1 MAYPRTEASRRLD
14 RMSDRTT
21 KTHTLSRRELLR
33 SLAVASACSSLVPA
47 YAASTAPALVDVHHH
62 FIPPFWFEEVKEH
75 ISRQG
80 GGRIVPNWLGWS
92 EQRALERMD
101 QTGVATAIVSISAPG
116 VWFGDVEQ
124 GRRLSRETSLYAAQL
139 RQRHP
144 KRFGFFAALPLP
156 DIEGSLREI
165 EHAFD
170 ELHADGIVLM
180 TSYGDRWLGDA
191 FFEPVMQ
198 ELDRRQAVVYVH
210 PGSPACCS
218 RLMTYVPPFLT
229 EFTQDTNRT
238 ITSLMFSGQLVRHRG
253 IRFIFSH
260 AGGTIPMLAGRI
272 AQLSTSVPQ
281 LTAAVPDGVE
291 AELRRLYYE
300 VANSANRP
308 AMAALLSLVPA
319 TQVMFGSDFPLVPIE
334 ATQGRLQELGLSDS
348 DLAAIA
354 RGTARKLFPG
364 IGS

>member
-1 MAYPRTEASRRLD
+1 MTARSLTRRALLNGLAAASVCARFVQAQTEAS
-14 RMSDRTT
+14 
-21 KTHTLSRRELLR
+21 
-33 SLAVASACSSLVPA
+33 PA
-47 YAASTAPALVDVHHH
+47 GLVDVHHH

-80 GGRIVPNWLGWS
+80 GGRIVPNWYGWS

-101 QTGVATAIVSISAPG
+101 EAGVATAVISISAPG
-116 VWFGDVEQ
+116 VWFGDVAQ
-124 GRRLSRETSLYAAQL
+124 GRRLSRETSLYATQM

-144 KRFGFFAALPLP
+144 QRFGFFAALPLP
-156 DIEGSLREI
+156 DIDGSLREI
-165 EHAFD
+165 EYAFD
-170 ELHADGIVLM
+170 QLKTDGVVLM
-180 TSYGDRWLGDA
+180 TSYGDRWLGDPA
-191 FFEPVMQ
+191 FDPVMQ
-198 ELDRRQAVVYVH
+198 ELNRRAAVVYVH

-218 RLMTYVPPFLT
+218 QLMSYVPPFLT

-238 ITSLMFSGQLVRHRG
+238 ITSLMVSGQLARHRAL
-253 IRFIFSH
+253 RFIFSH

-272 AQLSTSVPQ
+272 AQLSSSVPQ
-281 LTAAVPDGVE
+281 LAAAVPDGVE

-334 ATQGRLQELGLSDS
+334 TTRAKLPELGLSGS
-348 DLAAIA
+348 DLASIS
-354 RGTARKLFPG
+354 RGTASKLFARFAV
-364 IGS
+364 

>member
-1 MAYPRTEASRRLD
+1 MRTRTLTRRA
-14 RMSDRTT
+14 
-21 KTHTLSRRELLR
+21 LLGC
-33 SLAVASACSSLVPA
+33 LAAASAYTRLGPA
-47 YAASTAPALVDVHHH
+47 QTAASASGLVDVHHH

-80 GGRIVPNWLGWS
+80 GGRIVPNWFGWS

-101 QTGVATAIVSISAPG
+101 ETGVATAIVSISAPG
-116 VWFGDVEQ
+116 VWFGDVAQ
-124 GRRLSRETSLYAAQL
+124 GRRLSRETSLYAAQMQ
-139 RQRHP
+139 QRHP

-156 DIEGSLREI
+156 DIEGTLREI
-165 EHAFD
+165 EYAFD
-170 ELHADGIVLM
+170 QLHADGVVLM
-180 TSYGDRWLGDA
+180 TSYGDRWLGDPS
-191 FFEPVMQ
+191 FDPVMQ
-198 ELDRRQAVVYVH
+198 ELERRAAVVYVH
-210 PGSPACCS
+210 PGSPVCCS
-218 RLMTYVPPFLT
+218 QLMSYVPPFLT

-238 ITSLMFSGQLVRHRG
+238 ITSLMFSGQLARSRA

-281 LTAAVPDGVE
+281 LAAAVPDGVE
-291 AELRRLYYE
+291 AELRRLHYE

-334 ATQGRLQELGLSDS
+334 ATQAKLPSVGLSSS
-348 DLAAIA
+348 DLAAIS
-354 RGTARKLFPG
+354 RGTATRLFPRFAA
-364 IGS
+364 

>member
-1 MAYPRTEASRRLD
+1 VQTATLTRRA
-14 RMSDRTT
+14 
-21 KTHTLSRRELLR
+21 LLAR
-33 SLAVASACSSLVPA
+33 LA
-47 YAASTAPALVDVHHH
+47 AASVYARFAPTQAASSPSGLIDVHHH

-101 QTGVATAIVSISAPG
+101 ETGVATAIVSISAPG
-116 VWFGDVEQ
+116 VWFGDVAQ
-124 GRRLSRETSLYAAQL
+124 GRRLSRETSLYAAQMQ
-139 RQRHP
+139 QRHP

-156 DIEGSLREI
+156 DIEGTLREI
-165 EHAFD
+165 EYAFD
-170 ELHADGIVLM
+170 QLHADGVVLM

-191 FFEPVMQ
+191 TFDPVMR
-198 ELDRRQAVVYVH
+198 ELERRAAVVYVH
-210 PGSPACCS
+210 PGSPVCCS
-218 RLMTYVPPFLT
+218 QLMSYVPPFLT

-238 ITSLMFSGQLVRHRG
+238 ITSLMFSGQLARSRA

-281 LTAAVPDGVE
+281 LAAAVPDGVE
-291 AELRRLYYE
+291 AELRRLHYE

-334 ATQGRLQELGLSDS
+334 ATQAKLPGVGLSSS
-348 DLAAIA
+348 DLAAIL
-354 RGTARKLFPG
+354 RGTATRLFPRFAA
-364 IGS
+364 

>member
-1 MAYPRTEASRRLD
+1 MQTATLTRRA
-14 RMSDRTT
+14 
-21 KTHTLSRRELLR
+21 LLAR
-33 SLAVASACSSLVPA
+33 LA
-47 YAASTAPALVDVHHH
+47 AASVYARFAPAQAASNTSGLIDVHHH

-80 GGRIVPNWLGWS
+80 GGRIVPNWFGWS

-101 QTGVATAIVSISAPG
+101 ETGVATAIVSISAPG
-116 VWFGDVEQ
+116 VWFGDVAQ
-124 GRRLSRETSLYAAQL
+124 GRRLSRETSLYAAQMQ
-139 RQRHP
+139 QRHP

-156 DIEGSLREI
+156 DIEGTLREI
-165 EHAFD
+165 EYAFD
-170 ELHADGIVLM
+170 QLHADGVVLM
-180 TSYGDRWLGDA
+180 TSYGDRWLGDPS
-191 FFEPVMQ
+191 FDPVMQ
-198 ELDRRQAVVYVH
+198 ELERRAAVVYVH
-210 PGSPACCS
+210 PGSPVCCS
-218 RLMTYVPPFLT
+218 QLMSYVPPFLT

-238 ITSLMFSGQLVRHRG
+238 ITSLMFSGQLARSRA

-281 LTAAVPDGVE
+281 LAAAVPDGVE
-291 AELRRLYYE
+291 AELRRLHYE

-334 ATQGRLQELGLSDS
+334 ATQAKLPSVGLSSS
-348 DLAAIA
+348 DLAAIS
-354 RGTARKLFPG
+354 RGTATRLFPRFAA
-364 IGS
+364 

>member
-1 MAYPRTEASRRLD
+1 MQTATLTRRA
-14 RMSDRTT
+14 
-21 KTHTLSRRELLR
+21 LLAR
-33 SLAVASACSSLVPA
+33 LA
-47 YAASTAPALVDVHHH
+47 AASVYARFAPTQAASSPSGLIDVHHH

-80 GGRIVPNWLGWS
+80 GGRIVPNWFGWS

-101 QTGVATAIVSISAPG
+101 ETGVATAIVSISAPG
-116 VWFGDVEQ
+116 VWFGDVAQ
-124 GRRLSRETSLYAAQL
+124 GRRLSRETSLYAAQMQ
-139 RQRHP
+139 QRHP

-156 DIEGSLREI
+156 DIEGTLREI
-165 EHAFD
+165 EYAFD
-170 ELHADGIVLM
+170 QLHADGVVLM

-191 FFEPVMQ
+191 TFDPVMQ
-198 ELDRRQAVVYVH
+198 ELARRAAVVYVH
-210 PGSPACCS
+210 PGSPVCCS
-218 RLMTYVPPFLT
+218 QLMSYVPPFLT

-238 ITSLMFSGQLVRHRG
+238 ITSLMFSGQLARSRA

-281 LTAAVPDGVE
+281 LAAAVPDGVE
-291 AELRRLYYE
+291 AELRRLHYE

-334 ATQGRLQELGLSDS
+334 ATQAKLPGVGLSSS
-348 DLAAIA
+348 DLAAIL
-354 RGTARKLFPG
+354 RGTATRLFPRFAA
-364 IGS
+364 

>member
-1 MAYPRTEASRRLD
+1 MMTRRTVLV
-14 RMSDRTT
+14 
-21 KTHTLSRRELLR
+21 
-33 SLAVASACSSLVPA
+33 SLA
-47 YAASTAPALVDVHHH
+47 AAAVYTPPPGLVDVHHH

-75 ISRQG
+75 IARQG
-80 GGRIVPNWLGWS
+80 GGRIVPNWQGWS

-101 QTGVATAIVSISAPG
+101 ATGVATAIVSISAPG
-116 VWFGDVEQ
+116 VWFGDVAQ
-124 GRRLSRETSLYAAQL
+124 GRRLSRETSLYAAQM

-144 KRFGFFAALPLP
+144 QRFGFFAALPLP

-165 EHAFD
+165 EYAFD
-170 ELHADGIVLM
+170 ELHADGVVLM
-180 TSYGDRWLGDA
+180 TSYGDRWLGDPS
-191 FFEPVMQ
+191 FDPVLQ
-198 ELDRRQAVVYVH
+198 ELDRRSAVVYVH

-218 RLMTYVPPFLT
+218 QLMSYVPPFLT

-238 ITSLMFSGQLVRHRG
+238 ITSLMFSGQLVRRRA

-260 AGGTIPMLAGRI
+260 AGGTMPMLAGRI

-281 LTAAVPDGVE
+281 LAAAVPDGVE

-334 ATQGRLQELGLSDS
+334 ATQSKLPGLGLSS
-348 DLAAIA
+348 NALASTS
-354 RGTARKLFPG
+354 RGTAAKLFAFG
-364 IGS
+364 RETAQRT

>member
-1 MAYPRTEASRRLD
+1 MQTATLTRRA
-14 RMSDRTT
+14 
-21 KTHTLSRRELLR
+21 LLAR
-33 SLAVASACSSLVPA
+33 LA
-47 YAASTAPALVDVHHH
+47 AASVYARFAPAQAASSASGLIDVHHH

-101 QTGVATAIVSISAPG
+101 ETGVATAIVSISAPG
-116 VWFGDVEQ
+116 VWFGDVAQ
-124 GRRLSRETSLYAAQL
+124 GRRLARETSLYAAQMQ
-139 RQRHP
+139 QRHP

-156 DIEGSLREI
+156 DIEGTLREI
-165 EHAFD
+165 EYAFD
-170 ELHADGIVLM
+170 QLHADGVVLM
-180 TSYGDRWLGDA
+180 TSYGDRWLGDPS
-191 FFEPVMQ
+191 FDPVMQ
-198 ELDRRQAVVYVH
+198 ELERRAAVVYVH
-210 PGSPACCS
+210 PGSPVCCS
-218 RLMTYVPPFLT
+218 QLMSYVPPFLT

-238 ITSLMFSGQLVRHRG
+238 ITSLMFSGQLARSRA

-281 LTAAVPDGVE
+281 LAAAVPDGVE
-291 AELRRLYYE
+291 AELRRLHYE

-334 ATQGRLQELGLSDS
+334 ATQAKLPSVGLSSS
-348 DLAAIA
+348 DLAAIS
-354 RGTARKLFPG
+354 RGTATRLFPRFAA
-364 IGS
+364 

>member
-1 MAYPRTEASRRLD
+1 MQTATLTRRA
-14 RMSDRTT
+14 
-21 KTHTLSRRELLR
+21 LLAR
-33 SLAVASACSSLVPA
+33 LA
-47 YAASTAPALVDVHHH
+47 AASVYARFAPAQAKSSTPGLIDVHHH

-80 GGRIVPNWLGWS
+80 GGRIVPNWFGWS

-101 QTGVATAIVSISAPG
+101 ETGVATAIVSISAPG
-116 VWFGDVEQ
+116 VWFGDVAQ
-124 GRRLSRETSLYAAQL
+124 GRRLSRETSLYAAQMQ
-139 RQRHP
+139 QRHP

-156 DIEGSLREI
+156 DIEGTLREI
-165 EHAFD
+165 EYAFD
-170 ELHADGIVLM
+170 QLHADGVVLM
-180 TSYGDRWLGDA
+180 TSYGDRWLGDPS
-191 FFEPVMQ
+191 FDPVMQ
-198 ELDRRQAVVYVH
+198 ELERRAAVVYVH
-210 PGSPACCS
+210 PGSPVCCS
-218 RLMTYVPPFLT
+218 QLMSYVPPFLT

-238 ITSLMFSGQLVRHRG
+238 ITSLMFSGQLARSRA

-281 LTAAVPDGVE
+281 LAAAVPDGVE
-291 AELRRLYYE
+291 AELRRLHYE

-334 ATQGRLQELGLSDS
+334 ATQAKLPGVGLSSS
-348 DLAAIA
+348 DLAAIS
-354 RGTARKLFPG
+354 RGTATRLFPRFAA
-364 IGS
+364 

>member
-1 MAYPRTEASRRLD
+1 MQTATLTRRA
-14 RMSDRTT
+14 
-21 KTHTLSRRELLR
+21 LLAR
-33 SLAVASACSSLVPA
+33 LA
-47 YAASTAPALVDVHHH
+47 AASVYARFAPTQAASSPSGLIDVHHH

-101 QTGVATAIVSISAPG
+101 ETGVATAIVSISAPG
-116 VWFGDVEQ
+116 VWFGDVAQ
-124 GRRLSRETSLYAAQL
+124 GRRLSRETSLYAAQMQ
-139 RQRHP
+139 QRHP

-156 DIEGSLREI
+156 DIEGTLREI
-165 EHAFD
+165 EYAFD
-170 ELHADGIVLM
+170 QLHADGVVLM

-191 FFEPVMQ
+191 TFDPVMQ
-198 ELDRRQAVVYVH
+198 ELERRAAVVYVH
-210 PGSPACCS
+210 PGSPGCCS
-218 RLMTYVPPFLT
+218 QLMSYVPPFLT

-238 ITSLMFSGQLVRHRG
+238 ITSLMFSGQLARSRA

-281 LTAAVPDGVE
+281 LAAAVPDGVE
-291 AELRRLYYE
+291 AELRRLHYE

-334 ATQGRLQELGLSDS
+334 ATQAKLPGVGLSSS
-348 DLAAIA
+348 DLAAIS
-354 RGTARKLFPG
+354 RGTATRLFPRFAA
-364 IGS
+364 

>member
-1 MAYPRTEASRRLD
+1 VQTATLTRRA
-14 RMSDRTT
+14 
-21 KTHTLSRRELLR
+21 LLAR
-33 SLAVASACSSLVPA
+33 LA
-47 YAASTAPALVDVHHH
+47 AASVYARFAPTQAASSPSGLIDVHHH

-101 QTGVATAIVSISAPG
+101 ETGVATAIVSISAPG
-116 VWFGDVEQ
+116 VWFGDVAQ
-124 GRRLSRETSLYAAQL
+124 GRRLSRETSLYAAQMQ
-139 RQRHP
+139 QRHP

-156 DIEGSLREI
+156 DVEGTLREI
-165 EHAFD
+165 EYAFD
-170 ELHADGIVLM
+170 QLHADGVVLM
-180 TSYGDRWLGDA
+180 TSYGDRWLGDPS
-191 FFEPVMQ
+191 FDPVMQ
-198 ELDRRQAVVYVH
+198 ELERRAAVVYVH
-210 PGSPACCS
+210 PGSPVCCS
-218 RLMTYVPPFLT
+218 QLMSYVPPFLT

-238 ITSLMFSGQLVRHRG
+238 ITSLMFSGQLARSRA

-281 LTAAVPDGVE
+281 LAAAVPDGVE
-291 AELRRLYYE
+291 AELRRLHYE

-334 ATQGRLQELGLSDS
+334 ATQAKLPSVGLSSS
-348 DLAAIA
+348 DLAAIS
-354 RGTARKLFPG
+354 RGTATRLFPRFAA
-364 IGS
+364 

>member
-1 MAYPRTEASRRLD
+1 MTGSKLTRRA
-14 RMSDRTT
+14 
-21 KTHTLSRRELLR
+21 LLG
-33 SLAVASACSSLVPA
+33 SLA
-47 YAASTAPALVDVHHH
+47 AASVYARIGAAQGAPKPAGLVDVHHH
-62 FIPPFWFEEVKEH
+62 FIPPFWFDEVKDH

-80 GGRIVPNWLGWS
+80 GGRIVPNWYGWS

-101 QTGVATAIVSISAPG
+101 ETGVATAIVSISAPG
-116 VWFGDVEQ
+116 VWFGNVTQ
-124 GRRLSRETSLYAAQL
+124 GRRLSRDTSLYAAQM

-144 KRFGFFAALPLP
+144 HRFGFFAALPLP

-165 EHAFD
+165 EYAFD
-170 ELHADGIVLM
+170 QLHADGIVLM
-180 TSYGDRWLGDA
+180 TSYGDRWLGDPS
-191 FFEPVMQ
+191 FDPVLQ
-198 ELDRRQAVVYVH
+198 ELDRRAAVVYVH

-218 RLMTYVPPFLT
+218 QLMSYVPPFLT

-238 ITSLMFSGQLVRHRG
+238 ITSLMFSGQLVRRRQ

-281 LTAAVPDGVE
+281 LAAAVPNGVE

-308 AMAALLSLVPA
+308 AIAALLSLVPA
-319 TQVMFGSDFPLVPIE
+319 TQVLFGSDFPLVPIE
-334 ATQGRLQELGLSDS
+334 ATQAKLPELGLSAS
-348 DLAAIA
+348 DLTSIA
-354 RGTARKLFPG
+354 CGTASRLFPA
-364 IGS
+364 IVTSK

>member
-1 MAYPRTEASRRLD
+1 MTGPKLTRRA
-14 RMSDRTT
+14 
-21 KTHTLSRRELLR
+21 LLGG
-33 SLAVASACSSLVPA
+33 LA
-47 YAASTAPALVDVHHH
+47 AASVYARIAAAQGTSSPAGLVDVHHH
-62 FIPPFWFEEVKEH
+62 FIPPFWFDEVKDH

-80 GGRIVPNWLGWS
+80 GGRIVPNWYGWS
-92 EQRALERMD
+92 EQHALERMD
-101 QTGVATAIVSISAPG
+101 EAGVATAIVSISAPG
-116 VWFGDVEQ
+116 VWFGDVAQ
-124 GRRLSRETSLYAAQL
+124 GRRLARDTSLYAAQM

-165 EHAFD
+165 EYAFD
-170 ELHADGIVLM
+170 QLHADGVVLM
-180 TSYGDRWLGDA
+180 TSYGDRWLGDPS
-191 FFEPVMQ
+191 FDPVMQ
-198 ELDRRQAVVYVH
+198 ELDRRGAVAYVH

-218 RLMTYVPPFLT
+218 QLMSYVPPFLT

-238 ITSLMFSGQLVRHRG
+238 ITSLMFSGQLARRRK

-281 LTAAVPDGVE
+281 LAAAVPDGVE

-308 AMAALLSLVPA
+308 AIAALLSLVPA
-319 TQVMFGSDFPLVPIE
+319 TQVMFGSDFPLVPIA
-334 ATQGRLQELGLSDS
+334 ATQAKLAGLGLSES
-348 DLAAIA
+348 DLGALS
-354 RGTARKLFPG
+354 RGTATELLGLADR
-364 IGS
+364 

>member
-1 MAYPRTEASRRLD
+1 M
-14 RMSDRTT
+14 
-21 KTHTLSRRELLR
+21 
-33 SLAVASACSSLVPA
+33 
-47 YAASTAPALVDVHHH
+47 DVHHH

-80 GGRIVPNWLGWS
+80 GGRIVPNWYGWS
-92 EQRALERMD
+92 EQQALDRMD
-101 QTGVATAIVSISAPG
+101 QAGVATAIVSISAPG
-116 VWFGDVEQ
+116 VWFGDAAQ
-124 GRRLSRETSLYAAQL
+124 GRRLSRETSLYAAEM

-156 DIEGSLREI
+156 DVEGSLREI
-165 EHAFD
+165 EYAFD
-170 ELHADGIVLM
+170 QLHADGVVLM
-180 TSYGDRWLGDA
+180 TSYGDRWLGDPS
-191 FFEPVMQ
+191 FDPVMQ
-198 ELDRRQAVVYVH
+198 ELDRRGAVVYVH

-218 RLMTYVPPFLT
+218 QLMPYVPPFLT

-238 ITSLMFSGQLVRHRG
+238 ITSLMFSGQLARHRA

-281 LTAAVPDGVE
+281 LAAAVPDGVE

-334 ATQGRLQELGLSDS
+334 ATRAKLPELGLSAS
-348 DLAAIA
+348 DLAAIS
-354 RGTARKLFPG
+354 RGTASRLFARFAV
-364 IGS
+364 

>member
-1 MAYPRTEASRRLD
+1 MTGPNLTRRA
-14 RMSDRTT
+14 
-21 KTHTLSRRELLR
+21 LLG
-33 SLAVASACSSLVPA
+33 SLA
-47 YAASTAPALVDVHHH
+47 AASVYARIAAAQSTPNPAGLVDVHHH
-62 FIPPFWFEEVKEH
+62 FIPPFWFDEVKDH

-80 GGRIVPNWLGWS
+80 GGRIVPNWYGWS
-92 EQRALERMD
+92 EERALERMD
-101 QTGVATAIVSISAPG
+101 ETGVATAIVSISAPG
-116 VWFGDVEQ
+116 VWFGDVTQ
-124 GRRLSRETSLYAAQL
+124 GRRLSRETSLFAAQM

-165 EHAFD
+165 AYAFD
-170 ELHADGIVLM
+170 QLHANGVVLM
-180 TSYGDRWLGDA
+180 TSYGDRWLGDPS
-191 FFEPVMQ
+191 FDPVMQ
-198 ELDRRQAVVYVH
+198 ELDRRGAVVYVH

-218 RLMTYVPPFLT
+218 QLMSYVPPFLT

-238 ITSLMFSGQLVRHRG
+238 ITSLMFSGQLARRRG

-281 LTAAVPDGVE
+281 LAAAVPDGVE

-308 AMAALLSLVPA
+308 AIAALLSLVPA
-319 TQVMFGSDFPLVPIE
+319 TQVMFGSDFPRVPIE
-334 ATQGRLQELGLSDS
+334 ATQAKLPGLGLSAS
-348 DLAAIA
+348 DLTAIA
-354 RGTARKLFPG
+354 RGTASRLFPG
-364 IGS
+364 MVSSP

>member
-1 MAYPRTEASRRLD
+1 MTGPNLTRRA
-14 RMSDRTT
+14 
-21 KTHTLSRRELLR
+21 LLG
-33 SLAVASACSSLVPA
+33 SLA
-47 YAASTAPALVDVHHH
+47 AASVYARIAAAQSTPNPAGLVDVHHH
-62 FIPPFWFEEVKEH
+62 FIPPFWFDEVKDH

-80 GGRIVPNWLGWS
+80 GGRIVPNWYGWS
-92 EQRALERMD
+92 EERALERMD
-101 QTGVATAIVSISAPG
+101 ETGVATAIVSISAPG
-116 VWFGDVEQ
+116 VWFGDVAQ
-124 GRRLSRETSLYAAQL
+124 GRRLSRETSLFAAQM

-165 EHAFD
+165 EYAFD
-170 ELHADGIVLM
+170 QLHANGVVLM
-180 TSYGDRWLGDA
+180 TSYGDRWLGDPS
-191 FFEPVMQ
+191 FDPVMQ
-198 ELDRRQAVVYVH
+198 ELDRRGAVVYVH

-218 RLMTYVPPFLT
+218 QLMPYVPPFLT

-238 ITSLMFSGQLVRHRG
+238 ITSLMFSGQLAKRRA
-253 IRFIFSH
+253 IRFVFSH

-281 LTAAVPDGVE
+281 LAAAVPNGVE

-334 ATQGRLQELGLSDS
+334 ATQAKLPGLGLSDA
-348 DLAAIA
+348 DLVAISH
-354 RGTARKLFPG
+354 GTARRLFPRFAD
-364 IGS
+364 